1 MNGTIQILRGK
12 PVIKNPKE
20 GGKGAIIYAH
30 PNVILKVNEKEIKE
44 SIIVSQDDKVELI
57 PRNDKPK
64 RTFEIRTEAN
74 TMAAYGIIRYQE
86 GKEIIILDSEDV
98 HELRLMVKV
107 KEIHPE
113 YYTYIDI
120 IEAIKK
126 SKIIFGIKKEGI
138 NEVLANPDNEVLIAQ
153 GKEPQKGKDGYIEYL
168 FFQKQEEKVKTD
180 INERVDYKNL
190 NEILSV
196 KKDELIAKRTP
207 AIQGINGKNIFGKVV
222 KAPTPKNPSLV
233 AGNNVRI
240 DQKGLN
246 AYSMVDGK
254 PAVKGKVI
262 HVYSVHEVFKDVDI
276 KSGNIEFYGDVVIR
290 GNVKEGMSI
299 KAGHDI
305 TIYGSVSRALIQAGG
320 EVIIKNWAIQSTI
333 IAGAQQTELKRLYN
347 YLAKLQGLLLQLYKG
362 SIEVLDKLKNSGTEK
377 IQAGKLIRI
386 VLEKHFNEIILLLKE
401 LELIDRTKL
410 TAIIDDK
417 FYKEISYFIERYS
430 IYGVIN
436 IKDVEEIKNDILLM
450 SSMKEKLESHFK
462 QPMNI
467 TISYAQNAT
476 IKTSGDIIITGQGC
490 LNSNLYAGGNITM
503 ENIESSSKSSVFRG
517 GKIECDG
524 DVRISEIGSTGGAFT
539 QIETGRQG
547 KILFNMLY
555 FNTHVQIGESK
566 KKIEENQHRGICY
579 RNNKGDIII
588 HSTS

>member
-12 PVIKNPKE
+12 PIIKDPKE

-30 PNVILKVNEKEIKE
+30 PNVILKVNGKEVKE
-44 SIIVSQDDKVELI
+44 SIIVSQDDKVEII
-57 PRNDKPK
+57 PRNEKPK
-64 RTFEIRTEAN
+64 RTFDIHTAAN
-74 TMAAYGIIRYQE
+74 TMAAYGTILYQE
-86 GKEIIILDSEDV
+86 GKEILILDSEEMN
-98 HELRLMVKV
+98 ELKLMVKV
-107 KEIHPE
+107 KKIPTE
-113 YYTYIDI
+113 YYTYIEI
-120 IEAIKK
+120 LEAIKK
-126 SKIIFGIKKEGI
+126 AKIIFGVKKEGI
-138 NEVLANPDNEVLIAQ
+138 NKLLDNPENEVLIAQ
-153 GKEPQKGKDGYIEYL
+153 GKEPEKGKDGYIEYL
-168 FFQKQEEKVKTD
+168 FFHKQEEKVQMD

-190 NEILSV
+190 NEITSV
-196 KKDELIAKRTP
+196 KKNELIAKRTP
-207 AIQGINGKNIFGKVV
+207 AIQGINGKNIFGKIV

-233 AGNNVRI
+233 EGNNVKI
-240 DQKGLN
+240 DEKRLK
-246 AYSMVDGK
+246 AFSMVDGK

-276 KSGNIEFYGDVVIR
+276 ESGNIEFNGDVVIR
-290 GNVKEGMSI
+290 GNVKEGMTI

-305 TIYGSVSRALIQAGG
+305 TINGSVSRAHIQAGG
-320 EVIIKNWAIQSTI
+320 EVKVKSWVIQSTI

-362 SIEVLDKLKNSGTEK
+362 SIEVLNKFTNSGAEK

-386 VLEKHFNEIILLLKE
+386 VLEKHFNEIIILLKE

-410 TAIIDDK
+410 TAIIDDS
-417 FYKEISYFIERYS
+417 FYKDINFFIERYS
-430 IYGVIN
+430 IYGVTN

-450 SSMKEKLESHFK
+450 TSMKEKLESQFK

-467 TISYAQNAT
+467 TMSYAQNAT
-476 IKTSGDIIITGQGC
+476 IKTSGDIIVTGQGC

-539 QIETGRQG
+539 QIETGKQG
-547 KILFNMLY
+547 KVLFNMLY
-555 FNTHVQIGESK
+555 FNTHIQIGESK